1 MGTEVY
7 MCVDYRE
14 VLSKRTREQRPSV
27 VAFKSVGVRVTLVA
41 GLDIEVEYNQVGR
54 RVRPGRGIL
63 HQKAVMIGPWLI
75 LGSTNWT
82 TAARCNHELSTLLY
96 LDDITR
102 GIYVD
107 KFHAL
112 MEQGEPLTDEIIR
125 LAEERIEAKRQQE
138 ENDT

>member
-1 MGTEVY
+1 
-7 MCVDYRE
+7 
-14 VLSKRTREQRPSV
+14 
-27 VAFKSVGVRVTLVA
+27 
-41 GLDIEVEYNQVGR
+41 
-54 RVRPGRGIL
+54 
-63 HQKAVMIGPWLI
+63 MIGPWLI

-112 MEQGEPLTDEIIR
+112 MEHGEPLTDEIIR
-125 LAEERIEAKRQQE
+125 LAEERAEAKRQQE
-138 ENDT
+138 ENDTRRGRSSRSSASSSLA